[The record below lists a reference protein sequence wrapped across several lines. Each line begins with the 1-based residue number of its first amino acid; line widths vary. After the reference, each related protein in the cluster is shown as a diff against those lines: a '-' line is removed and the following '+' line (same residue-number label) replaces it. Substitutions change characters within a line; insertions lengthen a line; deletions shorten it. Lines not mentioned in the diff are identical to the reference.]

1 MLASAPVVA
10 TMPAV
15 DIARAVDFYTRV
27 LGLKALESPGEGAA
41 MFEAGNGTMIFMY
54 QREGTKAEHTAAT
67 FNVADL
73 EAVVDGLIARGVTF
87 EQYDFGEIKTDAKGI
102 ATTGDNQAA
111 WLKDTEGNILALV
124 SM

>member
-1 MLASAPVVA
+1 
-10 TMPAV
+10 
-15 DIARAVDFYTRV
+15 VDFYTRV
-27 LGLKALESPGEGAA
+27 LGLKALDMPDEGAA
-41 MFEAGNGTMIFMY
+41 MFEAGAGTMIFMY

-67 FNVADL
+67 FNVADV
-73 EAVVDGLIARGVTF
+73 ETVVDGLIARGVTF

-111 WLKDTEGNILALV
+111 WLKDTEGNILAIV